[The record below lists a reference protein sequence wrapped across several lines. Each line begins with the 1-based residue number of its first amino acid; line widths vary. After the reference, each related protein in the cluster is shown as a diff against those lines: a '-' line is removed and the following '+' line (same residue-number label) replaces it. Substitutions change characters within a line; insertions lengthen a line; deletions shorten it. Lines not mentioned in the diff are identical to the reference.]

1 MGALLPDRL
10 FVTGTDTG
18 VGKSLVAAALTIGL
32 EADYWKPVQTGCSAT
47 TDSSWVRRVLNLPPG
62 RIHPEAYRFDPPLS
76 PHAAAAMAGAT
87 ISLEKISLPQG
98 GQPLIVEGAGGVL
111 VPLNREQTM
120 VDLMLKLEL
129 PVLLVARSSL
139 GTINHTLLSVAQL
152 RQAGLESIGVVMNG
166 PRNSSN
172 RDAIEHYGRLP
183 VVAEI
188 EPLQTVDGAGLLRLF
203 REQLAEDA

>member
-18 VGKSLVAAALTIGL
+18 VGKSLVAATLTIGL

-47 TDSSWVRRVLNLPPG
+47 TDSNWLRQVLNVHLE

-76 PHAAAAMAGAT
+76 PHAAAEMAGTT
-87 ISLEKISLPQG
+87 ISLEKISLPRG

-120 VDLMLKLEL
+120 VDLMVKLDL

-152 RQAGLESIGVVMNG
+152 RQAGLEPIGVVMNG
-166 PRNSSN
+166 TRNSSN
-172 RDAIEHYGRLP
+172 CKAIEHYGRLP
-183 VVAEI
+183 VVAEV
-188 EPLQTVDGAGLLRLF
+188 EPLQAVDSAGLLRLYRDQF
-203 REQLAEDA
+203 AGDA

>member
-18 VGKSLVAAALTIGL
+18 VGKSLVAAALTIGF

-47 TDSSWVRRVLNLPPG
+47 TDSNWLRQVLNVRPE
-62 RIHPEAYRFDPPLS
+62 RIHPETYRFDPPLS
-76 PHAAAAMAGAT
+76 PHAAGEMAGVT

-120 VDLMLKLEL
+120 VDLMVKLDL

-152 RQAGLESIGVVMNG
+152 RQAGLEPIGVVMNG

-172 RDAIEHYGRLP
+172 RKAIEHYGRLP

-188 EPLQTVDGAGLLRLF
+188 EPLQTVDSAGLVRLF
-203 REQLAEDA
+203 REQLAGDA

>member
-1 MGALLPDRL
+1 MGAPLPDRL

-18 VGKSLVAAALTIGL
+18 VGKSLVAATLTSGM
-32 EADYWKPVQTGCSAT
+32 EADYWKPVQTGCSAA
-47 TDSSWVRRVLNLPPG
+47 TDSNWLRQVLKLRPE
-62 RIHPEAYRFDPPLS
+62 RIHPECYRFDPPLS

-98 GQPLIVEGAGGVL
+98 RQRLIVEGAGGVL

-120 VDLMLKLEL
+120 VDLMVKLDL

-152 RQAGLESIGVVMNG
+152 RQAGLEPIGVVMNG

-172 RDAIEHYGRLP
+172 RDAIEHYGQLP

-188 EPLQTVDGAGLLRLF
+188 EPLQTVDRDGLLRLF
-203 REQLAEDA
+203 REQFGGEV